1 MKLSLSCRIAELS
14 NDKEKSFLS
23 IEKLIKMAVINGFTG
38 ISLRPSVVSTST
50 PKQSV
55 LKVKDVFNLNNISV
69 SMITSNINLATNNKY
84 AANNLKN
91 ITPCLDLA
99 EQLETSVVRIMIKH
113 HDDIIFAKKAL
124 DEALE
129 RGIVLTQQTHWG
141 TLAETIDETLA
152 LVKVI
157 KRKNFGITYEPA
169 NLLACGSD
177 HSLMGLEK
185 LLPYIVNFY
194 FQNICLDKNGSHEFK
209 TLGKGNI
216 KVKYLP
222 LNDKKGIDIYPL
234 INFLYKQK
242 YDKWFTI
249 HQPLREG
256 QKVDE
261 AIEEASNLFL
271 AYKN

>member
-50 PKQSV
+50 SKQSV
-55 LKVKDVFNLNNISV
+55 LKIKDVFNLNKISV
-69 SMITSNINLATNNKY
+69 SMITSNINLAKNDKY

-99 EQLETSVVRIMIKH
+99 EQLDTSVVRIMIKH

-141 TLAETIDETLA
+141 TLAETIDETLT
-152 LVKVI
+152 LIKVI

-177 HSLMGLEK
+177 YSLMGLEK

-209 TLGKGNI
+209 TLGKVI
-216 KVKYLP
+216 W
-222 LNDKKGIDIYPL
+222 
-234 INFLYKQK
+234 Q
-242 YDKWFTI
+242 
-249 HQPLREG
+249 
-256 QKVDE
+256 
-261 AIEEASNLFL
+261 
-271 AYKN
+271 

>member
-23 IEKLIKMAVINGFTG
+23 IEKLIKMAVINGFIG

-55 LKVKDVFNLNNISV
+55 LKIKDVFNLNKISV
-69 SMITSNINLATNNKY
+69 SMITSNINLAKNDKY

-99 EQLETSVVRIMIKH
+99 EQLDTSVVRIMIKH

-141 TLAETIDETLA
+141 TLAETIDETLT
-152 LVKVI
+152 LIKVI

-209 TLGKGNI
+209 TLSKGNI

-234 INFLYKQK
+234 INSLYKQK

>member
-14 NDKEKSFLS
+14 NDKEKSFLP
-23 IEKLIKMAVINGFTG
+23 IEKLIKMAVNKGFKG
-38 ISLRPSVVSTST
+38 MSLRPSVVSTST
-50 PKQSV
+50 PKQNI
-55 LKVKDVFNLNNISV
+55 LKIKDIFNLNKMFV
-69 SMITSNINLATNNKY
+69 SMITSNINLAKNDDN

-99 EQLETSVVRIMIKH
+99 ERLETSLVRIMIKH

-129 RGIVLTQQTHWG
+129 RGIILTQQTHWG
-141 TLAETIDETLA
+141 TLAETIDETFN
-152 LVKVI
+152 LVKII

-177 HSLMGLEK
+177 RSLKGLEK
-185 LLPYIVNFY
+185 LLPYVVNFY
-194 FQNICLDKNGSHEFK
+194 FQNIRLDKNGSHEFK
-209 TLGKGNI
+209 TLGNGNV

-234 INFLYKQK
+234 IDFLYKKK

-256 QKVDE
+256 QKVAE

-271 AYKN
+271 VDKN